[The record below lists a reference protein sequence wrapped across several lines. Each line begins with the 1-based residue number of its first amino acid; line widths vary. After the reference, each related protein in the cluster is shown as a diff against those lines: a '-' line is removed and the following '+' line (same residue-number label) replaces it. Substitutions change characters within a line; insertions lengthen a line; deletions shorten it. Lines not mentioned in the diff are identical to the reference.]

1 MKRIQRI
8 CSLVLLAALWGGI
21 PVLRAQS
28 FDKLWKQVEQ
38 AERQSLPQT
47 AIRLTDEIYRKGK
60 AEKNIPQML
69 KADAYRRMS
78 RNTLTPD
85 SFYVNLQGLEQWAAS
100 EQDIVGRAVLHSLLA
115 SSYADYAGR
124 NRRALH
130 ERAKLSTEEGT
141 WPEDIRE
148 WSGNMFV
155 RRVVQHADDALKEV
169 PQLLKTSSS
178 SYVPFVLLEDGS
190 KYYHHDM
197 YHLLASRCI
206 EALQSV
212 SDFDAD
218 TLVNNKIASIYE
230 QMTNSYRQLPD
241 REDAALLTMLD
252 YAKWCYQSEK
262 EYPVPRVRKVGS
274 ENATDWY
281 RCRLDSIIS
290 EYAGRDVCAEV
301 YLAKANHYNNTGRKS
316 EALKVCDE
324 AIGRYSGYKRIG
336 TLRNL
341 RESILQPQLMLE
353 VNKIAYPGDSL
364 SFQVQHKN
372 LDGFTLNLFRT
383 TLAESPVDMPNINAA
398 FYKQYAR
405 KVRTAHFSLTRP
417 ADYKVAF
424 SHHHIA
430 LPDEPGNY
438 ILQLVPDDRR
448 GRSTDCFIS
457 LTRFKVMSIA
467 LPEEEKEFVVL
478 DSKTGHPVANAQVFF
493 YSTENRKSN
502 KEIERK
508 TTDAQ
513 GKIISKWKKNDF
525 LLTVRKG
532 NDTAMPPQHLYIGSY
547 RGWGEPKNEAHSQL
561 VLLTDRSVYRPGQAV
576 HVKGIIYAS
585 KSDTADVV
593 PNVAAEVALLDVNGR
608 EISRKELRTNEFGSF
623 ATEFMLPAACLNGRY
638 AIEATAAK
646 GKGWTSIQ
654 VEEYKRPTF
663 DIVFDAQKAS
673 YQVGDSVQVK
683 GKASSF
689 SGVPLQGLE
698 LNYTVTRDVYSWW
711 WGYEDGGTPL
721 ASGKAL
727 IGEDGSFTIPV
738 RLERDKDKDDAD
750 DADTADDDE
759 VYYTYRI
766 EASVTNYAGETQV
779 GTTTLAAGS
788 RSVVLSIDEEDEI
801 CKGDSIRLTFR
812 AKNLNGEPVALKG
825 GYRLMQVV
833 GKDSLLRI
841 SGTFESNVST
851 SYPEW
856 EKLPSGEYVLQLFA
870 KDDQGRKVDY
880 ETDFTLLSY
889 YDTRPVKHTDLLC
902 NIRNDEFDT
911 AHPAQFS
918 LGTSFKDAYV
928 MLDIFSGKQRLES
941 RMLQLSDT
949 IVRFDIPY
957 QEAYGMGI
965 EYLFTFVKDGRMY
978 SKGVKLKKRLPD
990 KELAMK
996 WEVFRDKL
1004 CPGQDEEWRLTI
1016 KTPQGTPAM
1025 AEMLATMYDASL
1037 DKIYP
1042 NPKKL
1047 LVNYPVFLSGNSWR
1061 DSYIGRWYNS
1071 CIFPLKSLK
1080 VPMLAYDYFYS
1091 PTSVSEAVVTGYGTM
1106 KQAAL
1111 AGSVAGVQSRA
1122 MANAKE
1128 RVYAEDAVL
1137 ATEQMEYAEAGDA
1150 DGGNAVELRTDFS
1163 ETAFFYPQ
1171 LRTNEQGEISFSFT
1185 LPQSLTR
1192 WNFRGYAHTK
1202 GMLTGMLD
1210 ASAVTS
1216 KEFMLSPN
1224 MPRFVRVGDKTS
1236 IAATITNL
1244 TGNPLKGTAKFIL
1257 FDPTTEKVVSTQKQP
1272 FAVEAGKSVPVA
1284 FRFTATDKY
1293 TLLGVRMIA
1302 DGGTFSDGEQHLL
1315 PVLSDKEYITEALAM
1330 PIRGEETRTFR
1341 LDSLFNRNSRTATN
1355 RRLTVEFT
1363 GNPAWYA
1370 VQALP
1375 VLSQPHT
1382 DNATAWAAA
1391 YYANTLAAHIANSQP
1406 RIKAVFDSWRMQDGR
1421 KETFLSQLQK
1431 NQDVKNILLEES
1443 PWLLEATTE
1452 AEQQARIATL
1462 FDLNNLS
1469 NGSITALT
1477 KLKKLQGADGAWS
1490 WYKGMPGSRVMTGY
1504 ITELLVRL
1512 PLLTGNKNTAE
1523 ALGMQQKA
1531 FSYLHQQALEEYK
1544 NIRKAEKNG
1553 AKITGLSYPALH
1565 YLYLL
1570 AIANEKVPAANEAAY
1585 RYFLSMVGSNLNS
1598 KSMGIKAQSAVVLQK
1613 TGRASEVN
1621 QFIASIKEHL
1631 VQTDER
1637 GAYFAFNETPF
1648 LWGSQPIS
1656 VHVDVMEA
1664 LHKAGGNDTLVEEM
1678 KLWLLKQKQT
1688 TSWDSPVATA
1698 DAIYAL
1704 LCQGSDLLASRG
1716 DVRITLGGK
1725 VMETYAPAQS
1735 TVPGLGYIKESF
1747 AQGSPEVRAKSVT
1760 VEKRDAGIAWGAVY
1774 AQYLSP
1780 ISDVNRQGGE
1790 LAVEKKLYV
1799 ERTLSGGK
1807 TELQPVTA
1815 STRLKVGDKVVS
1827 RLTIRLDRAMDFV
1840 QLKDQRGAC
1849 FEPMGV
1855 LSGYRWANGAGYY
1868 VEVKDASTNFFF
1880 DGLGKGVYVLEYS
1893 YRVARSG
1900 HYETGLATIQ
1910 CAYAPEYAAHSA
1922 SVKVDVE

>member
-1 MKRIQRI
+1 MKRIQRF

-21 PVLRAQS
+21 PALRAQS

-38 AERQSLPQT
+38 AEQKDLPQT
-47 AIRLTDEIYRKGK
+47 AVSLADEIYRKGK
-60 AEKNIPQML
+60 AERNIPQML
-69 KADAYRRMS
+69 KSDLYRREFREM
-78 RNTLTPD
+78 LTPD
-85 SFYVNLQGLEQWAAS
+85 SFYVDLQGLEQWASS
-100 EQDIVGRAVLHSLLA
+100 EPDAVGRAVLHSLVA
-115 SSYADYAGR
+115 GSYADYAGR
-124 NRRALH
+124 NQRALH
-130 ERAKLSTEEGT
+130 ERAKLSVEQGT
-141 WPEDIRE
+141 WPDDIRE
-148 WSGNMFV
+148 WSANMFV
-155 RRVVQHADDALKEV
+155 RRVMQHVDEALKNV
-169 PQLLKTSSS
+169 PELLEASSS
-178 SYVPFVLLEDGS
+178 NYVPFIIQGDDS

-206 EALQSV
+206 GALQSV

-218 TLVNNKIASIYE
+218 TLVNNKITTIYE
-230 QMTNSYRQLPD
+230 QMITSYQKMPG
-241 REDAALLTMLD
+241 REDATLLTKLN
-252 YAKWCYQSEK
+252 YAAWYERSGYV
-262 EYPVPRVRKVGS
+262 YPVPRVMNMGKDNPSPRYP
-274 ENATDWY
+274 DM
-281 RCRLDSIIS
+281 LDNMIR
-290 EYAGRDVCAEV
+290 EYSGREICAEA
-301 YLAKANHYNNTGRKS
+301 YIAKAHHYDRMGNSS
-316 EALKVCDE
+316 ETLKVCNE
-324 AIGRYSGYKRIG
+324 AIKRYPGYKRIA

-341 RESILQPQLMLE
+341 RETILLPQLHLKLE
-353 VNKIAYPGDSL
+353 HSAYPGDSL
-364 SFQVQHKN
+364 RFWVRHKN
-372 LDGFTLNLFRT
+372 LDGFTLNLYRT
-383 TLAESPVDMPNINAA
+383 TLTESPVEMPRINDA
-398 FYKQYAR
+398 FYK
-405 KVRTAHFSLTRP
+405 KCTHKIRTEHFSLSRP
-417 ADYKVAF
+417 KDYKDVVGRYC
-424 SHHHIA
+424 IA

-438 ILQLVPDDRR
+438 ILQVVPDDK
-448 GRSTDCFIS
+448 RSKGTAEFIS
-457 LTRFKVMSIA
+457 LTRFKIMAIA
-467 LPEEEKEFVVL
+467 TKGTEKDLVVL
-478 DSKTGHPVANAQVFF
+478 DSKTGYPVAGAQVFF
-493 YSTENRKSN
+493 YSAENGKGY
-502 KEIERK
+502 KEVERN
-508 TTDAQ
+508 TTDAF
-513 GKIISKWKKNDF
+513 GKVVWKSGTNNIF
-525 LLTVRKG
+525 ITARK
-532 NDTAMPPQHLYIGSY
+532 DADSAMPPRRLYVRNY
-547 RGWGEPKNEAHSQL
+547 KGWGDLPDKVRSEL
-561 VLLTDRSVYRPGQAV
+561 ILLTDRSIYRPGQTV
-576 HVKGIIYAS
+576 LVKGIAYNP
-585 KSDTADVV
+585 KYDTADVV
-593 PNVAAEVALLDVNGR
+593 PNAVYEVSLLDVNR
-608 EISRKELRTNEFGSF
+608 RKISKKEMRTNEFGSF
-623 ATEFMLPAACLNGRY
+623 ATEFTLPAVCLNGRFT
-638 AIEATAAK
+638 IEVTGAGAWNRK
-646 GKGWTSIQ
+646 NIR

-673 YQVGDSVQVK
+673 YRVGDSVQVK
-683 GKASSF
+683 GKVSTF
-689 SGVPLQGLE
+689 SGVPLQGME
-698 LNYTVTRDVYSWW
+698 LKYTVTRDVYSWW
-711 WGYEDGGTPL
+711 WGRESSGTSI
-721 ASGKAL
+721 ASGEVL
-727 IGEDGSFTIPV
+727 IGDDGDFTIPV
-738 RLERDKDKDDAD
+738 RLEAD
-750 DADTADDDE
+750 EDEEADE
-759 VYYTYRI
+759 VYYAYRI
-766 EASVTNYAGETQV
+766 EASVTNQAGETQASS
-779 GTTTLAAGS
+779 TSLMAGE
-788 RSVVLSIDEEDEI
+788 RSVVISMDEQQYI
-801 CKGDSIRLTFR
+801 CKDDSICLTFHAR
-812 AKNLNGEPVALKG
+812 NLNGVPVDLNGDYK
-825 GYRLMQVV
+825 LMQVV
-833 GKDSLLRI
+833 GKDTLTRT
-841 SGTFESNVST
+841 SGSFEANMAMQF
-851 SYPEW
+851 PEW
-856 EKLPSGEYVLQLFA
+856 QHMPSGKYVLLLVS
-870 KDDQGRKVDY
+870 KDGQDRKVDFM
-880 ETDFTLLSY
+880 TDFILLSY
-889 YDTRPVKHTDLLC
+889 KDNRPVEHSDVWRYV
-902 NIRNDEFDT
+902 RNSEFD
-911 AHPAQFS
+911 AEHPAQFCF
-918 LGTSFKDAYV
+918 GTSFKDVYV
-928 MLDIFSGKQRLES
+928 MLDIFSGQQRLES
-941 RMLQLSDT
+941 KSFQLSDS
-949 IVRFDIPY
+949 IVYFDVPY
-957 QEAYGMGI
+957 REAYGMGL
-965 EYLFTFVKDGRMY
+965 EYLFTFVKNGSKY
-978 SKGVKLKKRLPD
+978 SHVVKLKKRMPD
-990 KELAMK
+990 NKLVMK
-996 WEVFRDKL
+996 WDVFRDKL
-1004 CPGQDEEWRLTI
+1004 RPGQEEEWCLTI
-1016 KTPQGTPAM
+1016 KTPQGAPAK
-1025 AEMLATMYDASL
+1025 AEMLAMMFDASL

-1042 NPKKL
+1042 NRQSLSVSYPKF
-1047 LVNYPVFLSGNSWR
+1047 YTGSGWVEQFMDSWWR
-1061 DSYIGRWYNS
+1061 ASL
-1071 CIFPLKSLK
+1071 FPLKTLM
-1080 VPMLAYDYFYS
+1080 VPTLSYDCFYS
-1091 PTSVSEAVVTGYGTM
+1091 LQHSSMVVIQGKKTAVRTTF
-1106 KQAAL
+1106 
-1111 AGSVAGVQSRA
+1111 AGSVAGVQNRA
-1122 MANAKE
+1122 MDTTLEDEIYSMGEPVE
-1128 RVYAEDAVL
+1128 RSIAVPV
-1137 ATEQMEYAEAGDA
+1137 TQDVFKKRPEKT
-1150 DGGNAVELRTDFS
+1150 LRTNFS

-1185 LPQSLTR
+1185 MPQSLTR

-1236 IAATITNL
+1236 IAAMITNL

-1293 TLLGVRMIA
+1293 NLLGVRIIA

-1315 PVLSDKEYITEALAM
+1315 PVLSDKEYITETLAM

-1341 LDSLFNRNSRTATN
+1341 LDSLFNRNSRTATD

-1406 RIKAVFDSWRMQDGR
+1406 HIKAVFDSWRMQDGR

-1452 AEQQARIATL
+1452 AEQQTRIATL

-1469 NGSITALT
+1469 NGNITALT
-1477 KLKKLQGADGAWS
+1477 KLKELQGSDGAWS
-1490 WYKGMPGSRVMTGY
+1490 WYKGMSGSRSMTGY

-1512 PLLTGNKNTAE
+1512 PLLTGNKSTAE

-1570 AIANEKVPAANEAAY
+1570 AIADEKVPAANEAAY

-1613 TGRASEVN
+1613 TGRASEADR
-1621 QFIASIKEHL
+1621 FIASIKEHL

-1664 LHKAGGNDTLVEEM
+1664 LHRAGGNDALVEEM
-1678 KLWLLKQKQT
+1678 KLWLLKQKQA

-1716 DVRITLGGK
+1716 DVRITLGSK

-1735 TVPGLGYIKESF
+1735 TVSGLGYIKESF
-1747 AQGSPEVRAKSVT
+1747 AQGTPEVRAKSVS

-1849 FEPMGV
+1849 FEPMDA
-1855 LSGYRWANGAGYY
+1855 LSGYRWANRAGYY

-1900 HYETGLATIQ
+1900 RYETGLATIQ

-1922 SVKVDVE
+1922 SAKVDVE

>member
-1 MKRIQRI
+1 MKRIQRF

-21 PVLRAQS
+21 PALRAQS

-38 AERQSLPQT
+38 AEQKDLPQT
-47 AIRLTDEIYRKGK
+47 AVSLADEIYRKGK
-60 AEKNIPQML
+60 SERNIPQML
-69 KADAYRRMS
+69 KSDIYRREFREM
-78 RNTLTPD
+78 LTPD
-85 SFYVNLQGLEQWAAS
+85 SFYVDLQGLEQWASS
-100 EQDIVGRAVLHSLLA
+100 EPDVVGRAVLHSLVA
-115 SSYADYAGR
+115 GSYADYAGR
-124 NRRALH
+124 NQRALH
-130 ERAKLSTEEGT
+130 ERAKLSVEQGT
-141 WPEDIRE
+141 WPDDIRE
-148 WSGNMFV
+148 WSANMFV
-155 RRVVQHADDALKEV
+155 RRVMQHVDEALKNV
-169 PQLLKTSSS
+169 PELLEASSS
-178 SYVPFVLLEDGS
+178 NYVPFIIQGDDS

-206 EALQSV
+206 GALQNI

-218 TLVNNKIASIYE
+218 TLAGNKIASIYE
-230 QMTNSYRQLPD
+230 QMINSYRQMPG
-241 REDAALLTMLD
+241 REDAVVLTMLD
-252 YAKWCYQSEK
+252 YAKWYGQSGK
-262 EYPVPRVRKVGS
+262 AYPVPRLRRIGGAADRHLS
-274 ENATDWY
+274 L
-281 RCRLDSIIS
+281 LDSIIG
-290 EYAGRDVCAEV
+290 EYARRDVCAEA
-301 YLAKANHYNNTGRKS
+301 YLAKADCYSGLGRKP
-316 EALKVCDE
+316 EALALCDE
-324 AIGRYSGYKRIG
+324 AIKRYPGYKRISA
-336 TLRNL
+336 LRNL
-341 RESILQPQLMLE
+341 RETILQPLLMLE
-353 VNKIAYPGDSL
+353 VDKVAYPGDSL

-372 LDGFTLNLFRT
+372 LEGFTLNLFRT

-398 FYKQYAR
+398 FYKKYAR
-405 KVRTAHFSLTRP
+405 KIKTEHFSLSRP
-417 ADYKVAF
+417 EDYKVA
-424 SHHHIA
+424 SYKRRIA

-448 GRSTDCFIS
+448 GRSADCFIS
-457 LTRFKVMSIA
+457 LTRFKVMSITLA
-467 LPEEEKEFVVL
+467 GEEKEFVVL
-478 DSKTGHPVANAQVFF
+478 DSKTGHPVADAQVFF
-493 YSTENRKSN
+493 YSTEHRKN
-502 KEIERK
+502 IKELERRK
-508 TTDAQ
+508 TDAS
-513 GKIISKWKKNDF
+513 GKLSCKLKNNDF
-525 LLTVRKG
+525 LLAVRKG
-532 NDTAMPPQHLYIGSY
+532 TDTAMPPQHMYTGGY
-547 RGWGEPKNEAHSQL
+547 RGWGEHRDKAESQL
-561 VLLTDRSVYRPGQAV
+561 VLLTDRSVYRPGQTV
-576 HVKGIIYAS
+576 HVKGILYAQ
-585 KSDTADVV
+585 KSDTADVL
-593 PNVAAEVALLDVNGR
+593 PDARAEVVLFDVNRR

-623 ATEFMLPAACLNGRY
+623 ATEFMLPSACLNGRY
-638 AIEATAAK
+638 AIEATGA
-646 GKGWTSIQ
+646 GGRGWTSIQ

-673 YQVGDSVQVK
+673 YRVGDSVQVE

-698 LNYTVTRDVYSWW
+698 LEYTVTRDVYSWW

-721 ASGKAL
+721 VSGKVL

-738 RLERDKDKDDAD
+738 RLERNAGK
-750 DADTADDDE
+750 DDDE

-766 EASVTNYAGETQV
+766 TASVTNHAGETQDASTV
-779 GTTTLAAGS
+779 LAAGN
-788 RSVVLSIDEEDEI
+788 RSVVLSIDEEGKI
-801 CKGDSIRLTFR
+801 CKDDTIRLTFHAR
-812 AKNLNGEPVALKG
+812 NLNGEPVALKG
-825 GYRLMQVV
+825 NYRLMQVV
-833 GKDSLLRI
+833 GKDSLLRAG
-841 SGTFESNVST
+841 GTFESNVST

-856 EKLPSGEYVLQLFA
+856 EKLPSGEYVLQLLA

-880 ETDFTLLSY
+880 KTDFKLFSY
-889 YDTRPVKHTDLLC
+889 YDNRPVGHSDVWCYVL
-902 NIRNDEFDT
+902 NDEFDA

-918 LGTSFKDAYV
+918 LGTSFQDAYV

-941 RMLQLSDT
+941 KAILLSDSL
-949 IVRFDIPY
+949 VRFDIPY
-957 QEAYGMGI
+957 QEAYGMGL
-965 EYLFTFVKDGRMY
+965 EYLFTFVKGGRMY
-978 SKGVKLKKRLPD
+978 SREVKLKKRLPD

-1004 CPGQDEEWRLTI
+1004 RPGQDEEWRLTI

-1025 AEMLATMYDASL
+1025 AEMLVTMYDASL

-1042 NPKKL
+1042 NHKKL
-1047 LVNYPVFLSGNSWR
+1047 LINYPVFLSGNSWR
-1061 DSYIGRWYNS
+1061 DSYMGRWYNS

-1091 PTSVSEAVVTGYGTM
+1091 PTCVSKFVVNGYGTM

-1111 AGSVAGVQSRA
+1111 AGSVAGIQSRA
-1122 MANAKE
+1122 MVADMAVFEEEEALEETASLGRKE
-1128 RVYAEDAVL
+1128 AGE
-1137 ATEQMEYAEAGDA
+1137 GDA
-1150 DGGNAVELRTDFS
+1150 DDASAVELRTNFS

-1171 LRTNEQGEISFSFT
+1171 LRANEQGEISFSFT

-1272 FAVEAGKSVPVA
+1272 FAVEAGKSVPVT

-1293 TLLGVRMIA
+1293 NLLGVRIIA

-1315 PVLSDKEYITEALAM
+1315 PVLSDKEYITETLAM

-1341 LDSLFNRNSRTATN
+1341 LDSLFNRNSRTATD

-1391 YYANTLAAHIANSQP
+1391 YYANTLTAHIANSQP

-1469 NGSITALT
+1469 NGNITALT
-1477 KLKKLQGADGAWS
+1477 KLRELQGADGAWS
-1490 WYKGMPGSRVMTGY
+1490 WYKGMPGSRIMTGY

-1512 PLLTGNKNTAE
+1512 PLLTGNKNIAE

-1570 AIANEKVPAANEAAY
+1570 AIADEKVPAANEAAY

-1613 TGRASEVN
+1613 TGRASEAN
-1621 QFIASIKEHL
+1621 QFITSIKEHL

-1664 LHKAGGNDTLVEEM
+1664 LHRAGGNDALVEEM

-1747 AQGSPEVRAKSVT
+1747 AQETPEVRAKSVT

-1849 FEPMGV
+1849 FEPMDV
-1855 LSGYRWANGAGYY
+1855 LSGYRWANRAGYY

-1900 HYETGLATIQ
+1900 RYETGLATIQ

-1922 SVKVDVE
+1922 SAKVDVE